1 MSKKRNYK
9 VYVHI
14 NKINGKRYYGITK
27 QKVEKRWNYG
37 YGYRGNDYFTKAIN
51 KYGWDNFEHI
61 VIVRGLTEEEAKWLE
76 IELIREWDTT
86 NRGKG
91 YNITKGGDSNPTD
104 NEETR
109 KKIGESNKGREVSE
123 ETRRKMSE
131 NLKGKSLSEE
141 HRKKISKAMKG
152 RTLSEEHRK
161 KISKAMK
168 GRKGKYHPNYGKTLS
183 KETRKKISEANKGR
197 EVSEETRRKIS
208 EANKGKQTGKDS
220 PRAIKIYCV
229 ELDNYF
235 DTVEEA
241 GKYVGC
247 SNTNISSVLRGKS
260 KTAKG
265 YHWLYADEVN
275 EENINNV
282 LSEEYNK
289 CIVNHPSATKV
300 YCVELDMY
308 FNTITEASKY
318 VGCNNISKV
327 LRGNNKTCGGYHWL
341 YADEVNEEN
350 INNVLSKGK
359 GKLTKVY
366 CVELDMYFDT
376 VTEASK
382 YVGRSGTSIRKVLNG
397 ERKTCGGYHW
407 LYAED
412 VEKLTS

>member
-131 NLKGKSLSEE
+131 SLKGKSLSEE

-282 LSEEYNK
+282 LS
-289 CIVNHPSATKV
+289 
-300 YCVELDMY
+300 
-308 FNTITEASKY
+308 
-318 VGCNNISKV
+318 
-327 LRGNNKTCGGYHWL
+327 
-341 YADEVNEEN
+341 
-350 INNVLSKGK
+350 KGK